1 MKTTFDKFLN
11 VSFMSLLTIVIM
23 YFSFGIAIATSSI
36 IPLLICI
43 VGNALFI
50 YAAIVTDADIIS
62 NI

>member
-11 VSFMSLLTIVIM
+11 VSFMTLLTIVIM
-23 YFSFGIAIATSSI
+23 YFSFGITIAASSI

-43 VGNALFI
+43 VGNTLFV
-50 YAAIVTDADIIS
+50 YAAIVTDADIIG